1 MMKYEYWLAC
11 LKGISS
17 GKKTLLRER
26 AGTAEALYYIEET
39 QMEGFEFLNETERN
53 TIVQTRKQ
61 WDVEREYDAAAK
73 KGSGL
78 CHGFPRTIPGV

>member
-26 AGTAEALYYIEET
+26 AGTAEALYYYR
-39 QMEGFEFLNETERN
+39 RN
-53 TIVQTRKQ
+53 TDGRI
-61 WDVEREYDAAAK
+61 
-73 KGSGL
+73 
-78 CHGFPRTIPGV
+78 